1 MRRVEELASF
11 NCQFI
16 CSLMTAHD
24 DRRDLASGFPVELLI
39 QGEKGTKSGRCVVL
53 LQISKKWGGI
63 FLSHWGKYNYF
74 EENRLHE
81 RKHLQ
86 RQHHTPL
93 AFMTSMASKTCQS
106 PSFYKAYHPVL
117 RCTVVLAKEVHRDIG
132 QKKAVKLGSHYDTKQ
147 HETHFIL
154 FFAFQYN

>member
-1 MRRVEELASF
+1 M
-11 NCQFI
+11 QP
-16 CSLMTAHD
+16 HD
-24 DRRDLASGFPVELLI
+24 CARWPEGLGFWFPSRTPNSG
-39 QGEKGTKSGRCVVL
+39 GERNKIWEVCGPSSD
-53 LQISKKWGGI
+53 IKKMGGI